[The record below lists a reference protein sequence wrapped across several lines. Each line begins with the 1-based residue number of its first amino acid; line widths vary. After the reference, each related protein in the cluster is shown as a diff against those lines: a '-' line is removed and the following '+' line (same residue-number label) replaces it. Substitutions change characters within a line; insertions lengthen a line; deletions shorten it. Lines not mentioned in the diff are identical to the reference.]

1 MIPTLAGGTW
11 TIWVDAVEESWLH
24 KFFKITPKGDRA
36 TKGIKVKGSQ
46 GKGGDRILERSSP
59 LYPGQ
64 DADSIAFS
72 TAINCIVPAAPQSE
86 ILPVFSKW
94 SVSLYWKIAIFYNNK
109 KLIFITKN
117 KEILSKNKRTMMFN
131 LLFS

>member
-1 MIPTLAGGTW
+1 MMTRTLAGGTW

-94 SVSLYWKIAIFYNNK
+94 SVSLYWKIAIFYYNK
-109 KLIFITKN
+109 K
-117 KEILSKNKRTMMFN
+117 
-131 LLFS
+131 